1 MCYYFYD
8 IIKFEDID
16 FDNTFN
22 RKKSHKKKLID
33 DISYKSLIG
42 AKPLLIRFDEIDLL
56 EFMMEL
62 DISIIWSRKI
72 CYLH

>member
-1 MCYYFYD
+1 MTFH
-8 IIKFEDID
+8 KE
-16 FDNTFN
+16 FDWS
-22 RKKSHKKKLID
+22 K
-33 DISYKSLIG
+33 
-42 AKPLLIRFDEIDLL
+42 AVIRFDEIDLL